1 MSLRIGPILS
11 LIDPPRGGFD
21 DIIDVRSPAEYAE
34 DHIPGAINLPVLD
47 NDERARVGTLYAAS
61 PFEARRLGA
70 ALVSRN
76 AARHLEGPLADRG
89 PRWRAL
95 VYCWRGGQRSGS
107 FATILR
113 AVGWRVEVV
122 EGGWRSW
129 RQQVVATLEAPFVPP
144 VVVLDG
150 DTGTAKTELLHRVA
164 ARGAQVLDL
173 EGLAHHRGSV
183 FGARAGGQPAQKG
196 FETALAVA
204 MARLD
209 PTRPVLVEAESA
221 RIGRLRLPA
230 PLWAAMRT
238 APRVAVAAP
247 RAARAAYL
255 TQAYGDIIAAP
266 GLVAAAIEGLSA
278 LHPRSVIEGWQ
289 AQDGR
294 GEHRALAEDLM
305 ARHYDPAY
313 RRARLRQQ
321 AGPERLRL
329 SSQGLGEGDLDRLAD
344 RIAAALP
351 GLVG

>member
-1 MSLRIGPILS
+1 MSYSLGTLS
-11 LIDPPRGGFD
+11 SFLDLPRGGFD
-21 DIIDVRSPAEYAE
+21 DIIDVRSPAEFAE

-47 NDERARVGTLYAAS
+47 NEERERVGTLYAAS
-61 PFEARRLGA
+61 SFEARRLGA
-70 ALVSRN
+70 ALVAQN
-76 AARHLEGPLADRG
+76 AARHLSGPLADRG

-129 RQQVVATLEAPFVPP
+129 RKQVVDVLEAPFPAS

-164 ARGAQVLDL
+164 ARGGQVIDL

-204 MARLD
+204 IASID
-209 PTRPVLVEAESA
+209 PMRPVLVEAESA

-230 PLWAAMRT
+230 PLWAAMRA
-238 APRVAVAAP
+238 APRIAVAAP
-247 RAARAAYL
+247 RAARAGYL
-255 TQAYGDIIAAP
+255 TRAYGDIIAAP
-266 GLVAAAIEGLSA
+266 RLVATAIDGLRA
-278 LHPRSVIEGWQ
+278 LHPREVIEDWQ
-289 AQDGR
+289 GLAESGAFS
-294 GEHRALAEDLM
+294 ALAEDLM

-313 RRARLRQQ
+313 HRARLRQQ
-321 AGPERLRL
+321 TGAERLRL
-329 SSQGLGEGDLDRLAD
+329 SAPRLAEADLDRLAD

-351 GLVG
+351 GLAG